1 MPSTPASELSTAGHT
16 PTTSVVICAYTDRRW
31 DDIAAALRALTL
43 QSPPPAETVLVVDHN
58 DALLTRARTEL
69 LPAHPGLRI
78 VANARENGLSGARNT
93 AIELCTSEVLAF
105 LDDDATPDA
114 RWLAEL
120 VAPFADPAV
129 IAVGGRAEPRW
140 PDTRPTW
147 FPTEFDWVVGC
158 SYRGLPT
165 ATSPVRNVIG
175 CSMAFRAE
183 AFTRVGSFVEG
194 IGRVGTL
201 PLGCEETELCIR
213 LGQDDPKAVIV
224 YAPDSLVSHRVSED
238 RTRLRYFVSRCWSEG
253 LSKAQIAALVG
264 NADSTS
270 SERSYAVKTL
280 PLGVLR
286 GVGDLARLD
295 FTGLGRA
302 AAIVVGLAVTTAGFL
317 VGSRRRASTT

>member
-1 MPSTPASELSTAGHT
+1 MPSTAASELSTT

-31 DDIAAALRALTL
+31 GDIEAALQALTL
-43 QSPPPAETVLVVDHN
+43 QSPPPEQILLVIDHN
-58 DALLTRARTEL
+58 DDLLARARAEL

-78 VANARENGLSGARNT
+78 VANTRENGLSGARNT

-105 LDDDATPDA
+105 LDDDATPDKH
-114 RWLAEL
+114 WLAEL

-140 PDTRPTW
+140 PVARPAW

-165 ATSPVRNVIG
+165 ATAPVRNVIG

-183 AFTRVGSFVEG
+183 AFTRVGNFVEG

-224 YAPDSLVSHRVSED
+224 YAPASLVSHRVSDD
-238 RTRLRYFVSRCWSEG
+238 RTRLRYFLSRCWSEG

-286 GVGDLARLD
+286 GIGDLVRLD
-295 FTGLGRA
+295 VTGLGRA
-302 AAIVVGLAVTTAGFL
+302 ASIVVGLAVTTAGFV
-317 VGSRRRASTT
+317 VGSRRRVGTD